1 MRGDLSL
8 PTTGSTRLIDIIGL
22 VPGVKKKD
30 MQTLATLL
38 RSQRGQSKSMQGSR
52 FPLKAKQYTSPYPEL
67 RGRM

>member
-8 PTTGSTRLIDIIGL
+8 PTTGPRLVDLLKLMEPQDAGRL
-22 VPGVKKKD
+22 
-30 MQTLATLL
+30 MQLL
-38 RSQRGQSKSMQGSR
+38 RTQKPEPARSMQGSR